1 MICHSLLFFSVVL
14 FSVSVID
21 DHSDDD
27 NMLVVP
33 KGESDDETENTSN
46 EAMFPL

>member
-1 MICHSLLFFSVVL
+1 MFFGLYCSRSLS
-14 FSVSVID
+14 SSVID
-21 DHSDDD
+21 SDDD